1 MRGAVAEGAK
11 AVAVAAMERR
21 ARESFMV
28 QVVALLRYVCEK
40 LWGGFA
46 SSLPFFIGEEDEN
59 VWLCAR
65 RTKDTPLKILSL
77 VLIPMLV
84 ISDGYSLDDV

>member
-1 MRGAVAEGAK
+1 MKNYGEDL
-11 AVAVAAMERR
+11 
-21 ARESFMV
+21 
-28 QVVALLRYVCEK
+28 Q
-40 LWGGFA
+40 